1 LYNTWSFWSFSYISL
16 RFTKKSASICDY
28 FIVGIESNANVPTY
42 KSYKRPILDE
52 ESRTQVIRELDI
64 VDAVFINHFPLK
76 TEYYTSIYKELYI
89 DYVTIGEN
97 FEFVEVIE
105 EQVSKSGAKL
115 ISLHTKHSIN
125 TTAIINEIIKKYS
138 Y

>member
-1 LYNTWSFWSFSYISL
+1 M
-16 RFTKKSASICDY
+16 
-28 FIVGIESNANVPTY
+28 
-42 KSYKRPILDE
+42 
-52 ESRTQVIRELDI
+52 DI